1 MLARA
6 GDLIITGGDNVYPA
20 EVERVL
26 EDCPGI
32 AAAGVF
38 GLPDETWGQV
48 VCAALVADDAA
59 PAAEAIADFL
69 APRLARHK
77 QPRRLC
83 FVPALP
89 QTAGGKLD
97 RAALPA
103 LTAVL
108 RPLPP
113 GG

>member
-1 MLARA
+1 
-6 GDLIITGGDNVYPA
+6 
-20 EVERVL
+20 
-26 EDCPGI
+26 
-32 AAAGVF
+32 VF
-38 GLPDETWGQV
+38 GRPDETWGQI
-48 VCAALVADDAA
+48 VCAALVADGAA
-59 PAAEAIADFL
+59 PAAEAIAAFL

-97 RAALPA
+97 RGALPELA
-103 LTAVL
+103 PAL

-113 GG
+113 AA